1 MTSGIRS
8 NWMKAIRLC
17 MDLQNSNKNKPPSP
31 SADSSVAS
39 RTNDDME
46 IETAAASRLS
56 QNPET
61 SKPPEKKEYAR
72 NVRRHYSDV
81 NPGNIGKMFSVK
93 GLTLDSKGLSHSLSS
108 QASTSS
114 GSNSAASSKEP
125 SVERESRTE
134 QRTSPPR
141 TEIAAIPKQG
151 KYSAPQHTWSS
162 DGIPF
167 RRFVEGSDSHVTPP
181 PVTAEITKSSSDLK
195 EDDEK
200 KRRNKSPSVRI
211 KEKSRAKSPKLHSPP
226 PGQELDEKFTFR
238 PTISSDHM
246 EEDNISVS
254 SGDMDI
260 VDGDHDHNIVSE
272 FPATAVLTHFCLVDP
287 SILTNWTSPF
297 PIFILFGINIPVS
310 KQWRPWLDTAFCG
323 VWSRSVLFA
332 WKMGC
337 YANMG

>member
-17 MDLQNSNKNKPPSP
+17 MDLQNSNKNKPPSQ

-46 IETAAASRLS
+46 IETASASRLS

-61 SKPPEKKEYAR
+61 SKPAEKKEFGR

-81 NPGNIGKMFSVK
+81 NPGNIGKMFSIK

-114 GSNSAASSKEP
+114 GSNSTASSKEP

-134 QRTSPPR
+134 QKTSPPR
-141 TEIAAIPKQG
+141 TEVAAIPKQG
-151 KYSAPQHTWSS
+151 KYSGLQHAWSG

-167 RRFVEGSDSHVTPP
+167 RRFVEGSDSHVTPA
-181 PVTAEITKSSSDLK
+181 PVTTETTTKSLNDRK
-195 EDDEK
+195 EEEEK
-200 KRRNKSPSVRI
+200 KKRNKSPSVRI

-226 PGQELDEKFTFR
+226 PGHEPEEKFSFR
-238 PTISSDHM
+238 HPVSSDNV

-260 VDGDHDHNIVSE
+260 VDGDQDHNIVSR
-272 FPATAVLTHFCLVDP
+272 F
-287 SILTNWTSPF
+287 
-297 PIFILFGINIPVS
+297 
-310 KQWRPWLDTAFCG
+310 
-323 VWSRSVLFA
+323 
-332 WKMGC
+332 
-337 YANMG
+337 

>member
-1 MTSGIRS
+1 MLKSSSYLQTRNGEYILSAMTSGIRS

-17 MDLQNSNKNKPPSP
+17 MDLQNSNKNKPPSQ
-31 SADSSVAS
+31 SADSSVTS

-46 IETAAASRLS
+46 IEAATASRLS
-56 QNPET
+56 QNPEA
-61 SKPPEKKEYAR
+61 SKPVEKKDFGR

-81 NPGNIGKMFSVK
+81 NPGNIGKMFSIK

-114 GSNSAASSKEP
+114 GSNSTASSKEP

-134 QRTSPPR
+134 QKTSPPR

-151 KYSAPQHTWSS
+151 KYSGGLQHAWSG

-181 PVTAEITKSSSDLK
+181 PVTAESTTKSIIDKK
-195 EDDEK
+195 EEETK
-200 KRRNKSPSVRI
+200 KRNKSPSVRI

-226 PGQELDEKFTFR
+226 PGHEPEDKFSFR
-238 PTISSDHM
+238 HPVSSDNV

-254 SGDMDI
+254 SEDMDI
-260 VDGDHDHNIVSE
+260 VDGDQDHNIVSS
-272 FPATAVLTHFCLVDP
+272 F
-287 SILTNWTSPF
+287 
-297 PIFILFGINIPVS
+297 
-310 KQWRPWLDTAFCG
+310 
-323 VWSRSVLFA
+323 
-332 WKMGC
+332 
-337 YANMG
+337 